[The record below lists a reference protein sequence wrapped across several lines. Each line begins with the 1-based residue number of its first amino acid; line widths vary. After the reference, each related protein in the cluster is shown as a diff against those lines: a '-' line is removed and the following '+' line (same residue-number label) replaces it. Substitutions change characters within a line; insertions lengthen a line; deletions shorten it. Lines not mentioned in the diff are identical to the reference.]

1 MLIKIPL
8 IPNSINKY
16 MGRKNVWEYRA
27 EKKEW
32 LEMGQWLINAPDKP
46 LKKANVEI
54 TYFFPTKARH
64 DPDNYCGKV
73 IMDMLVDRGV
83 IKDDSFDCV
92 NLSLCGKYDKLDPRT
107 EIRITGVGNE

>member
-8 IPNSINKY
+8 IPRSINKY

-32 LEMGQWLINAPDKP
+32 LEMGHWIIKSPNKP

-54 TYFFPTKARH
+54 TYYFPTKARH

-83 IKDDSFDCV
+83 IKDDSFECV
-92 NLSLCGKYDKLDPRT
+92 NLSLYGKHDKLNPRT
-107 EIRITGVGNE
+107 EIRITGVDDE